1 MRRLFLDTEF
11 TSLSRHRRLI
21 SLALVDPSGP
31 ECYVEL
37 GEGWA
42 LEDCSEFVVQI
53 VMPQLDL
60 PARGMSREQARTALL
75 RFLDGYAEAEII
87 SDALAWDWPLLLDLL
102 APAPLPSGMVSR
114 EIRGLL
120 TGLEESQIPHHAL
133 LDARLMAA
141 QFALRACPSVNRT
154 LQTKRHQVVAFAR

>member
-21 SLALVDPSGP
+21 SLALVDPAGP

-53 VMPQLDL
+53 VLPQLDL
-60 PARGMSREQARTALL
+60 PVRGLSREEARTALL
-75 RFLDGYAEAEII
+75 RFLDGDAEAEII
-87 SDALAWDWPLLLDLL
+87 SDALAWDWPLLLELL

-120 TGLEESQIPHHAL
+120 AGLEESQIPHHAL
-133 LDARLMAA
+133 LDARLMAE
-141 QFALRACPSVNRT
+141 QYALRA
-154 LQTKRHQVVAFAR
+154 

>member
-21 SLALVDPSGP
+21 SLALVDPAGP

-37 GEGWA
+37 GEGWV

-53 VMPQLDL
+53 VLPQLDL
-60 PARGMSREQARTALL
+60 PAQGVSREQARTALL

-87 SDALAWDWPLLLDLL
+87 SDALAWDWPLLLELL
-102 APAPLPSGMVSR
+102 APALLPSGMVSR

-120 TGLEESQIPHHAL
+120 AGLEESQIPHHAL

-141 QFALRACPSVNRT
+141 QFALRA
-154 LQTKRHQVVAFAR
+154 

>member
-11 TSLSRHRRLI
+11 TTLSRHRRLI
-21 SLALVDPSGP
+21 SLALVDPAGP

-37 GEGWA
+37 GEGWV

-53 VMPQLDL
+53 VLPQLDL
-60 PARGMSREQARTALL
+60 PAQGLSREEARTALL

-87 SDALAWDWPLLLDLL
+87 SDALAWDWPLLLELL
-102 APAPLPSGMVSR
+102 APAPLPSGMASR

-120 TGLEESQIPHHAL
+120 AGLEESQIPHHAL

-141 QFALRACPSVNRT
+141 QFVLRA
-154 LQTKRHQVVAFAR
+154 

>member
-11 TSLSRHRRLI
+11 TTLSRHRRLI
-21 SLALVDPSGP
+21 RLALVDPAGP

-53 VMPQLDL
+53 VLPQLDL
-60 PARGMSREQARTALL
+60 PAQGLSREEARTALL
-75 RFLDGYAEAEII
+75 RFLDGYAGAEII
-87 SDALAWDWPLLLDLL
+87 SDALAWDWPLLLELL
-102 APAPLPSGMVSR
+102 APATLPSGIVSR

-120 TGLEESQIPHHAL
+120 AGLEESQIPHHAL

-141 QFALRACPSVNRT
+141 QFALRA
-154 LQTKRHQVVAFAR
+154 